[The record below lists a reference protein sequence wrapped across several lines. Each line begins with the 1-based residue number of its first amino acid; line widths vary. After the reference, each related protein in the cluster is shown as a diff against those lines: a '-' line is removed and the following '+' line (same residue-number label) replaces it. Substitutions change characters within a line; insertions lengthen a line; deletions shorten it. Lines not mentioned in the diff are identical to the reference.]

1 MEEKERLEK
10 LEPGEALADR
20 EEKAE
25 PIEAGSGRKDRRE
38 AGFNMD
44 GELSV
49 EAVRRWLLWAGLAL
63 GICLAASCI
72 LGTVF
77 FMQNRKPAM
86 LLTLDGKDSRELVL
100 NRKGGVIRKNGNPDS
115 MAGLSLREC
124 CDRLLEELHGAQLLE
139 DQEAALFTVRPI
151 EGAVRVDTERTAE
164 EIAIAAELFLTTRQ
178 AKGTVYAGGI
188 SEKPEILELARENG
202 CSVGKAAM
210 VRDLLERNVR
220 VRESDCGR
228 LCQMDMGAL
237 YREMK
242 QKNYQ
247 TSFLEATA
255 GKLYQVKE
263 DRPAGT
269 ESGETADGE
278 PGTETDGSSG
288 AEEEKT
294 EAGKSGSG
302 AGSPSRDRGF
312 GQPAG
317 GAEEETVKEGQEGE
331 LPPEEDSGT
340 SRGEDTSPEELENGE
355 ASGTKAES
363 ESRGPSETGMGPE
376 EAETTAPPE
385 ASKAAPETTAPP
397 ETSEAVPETAAE
409 PETPAAP
416 ETSAPAAGTAAPEP
430 STAAPGTLTPVSP
443 TPEET
448 PAPETEP
455 PRPPETPPATEPH
468 TVGPGILEDVVPAG

>member
-10 LEPGEALADR
+10 LEPAEALADR
-20 EEKAE
+20 GEKTE
-25 PIEAGSGRKDRRE
+25 TIEAGSGRKDRRE
-38 AGFNMD
+38 AGLNMD

-77 FMQNRKPAM
+77 LMQNRKPAM
-86 LLTLDGKDSRELVL
+86 LLTVDGKDSRELVL

-124 CDRLLEELHGAQLLE
+124 CERLLEEFHGAQMLG

-151 EGAVRVDTERTAE
+151 EGAVRVDTERMAE
-164 EIAIAAELFLTTRQ
+164 EIAVAAELFLTTRQ
-178 AKGTVYAGGI
+178 AKGTVYVGSI
-188 SEKPEILELARENG
+188 SEEPEVLELVRENG

-210 VRDLLERNVR
+210 VQDLLERNVR

-237 YREMK
+237 SREMEK
-242 QKNYQ
+242 KNYQ
-247 TSFLEATA
+247 TSFLVATA

-263 DRPAGT
+263 DRPAGM
-269 ESGETADGE
+269 ESGEPADGE
-278 PGTETDGSSG
+278 SGTETDGGSG
-288 AEEEKT
+288 EEENGT
-294 EAGKSGSG
+294 DPGKDGTGRVPGNRGSG
-302 AGSPSRDRGF
+302 NSE
-312 GQPAG
+312 G
-317 GAEEETVKEGQEGE
+317 GDHSEETVKEPQGE
-331 LPPEEDSGT
+331 ELRPEEGGGASQ
-340 SRGEDTSPEELENGE
+340 GEEASSAEPENGE
-355 ASGTKAES
+355 ASEAEAES
-363 ESRGPSETGMGPE
+363 ENREPSEPVTGPTE
-376 EAETTAPPE
+376 
-385 ASKAAPETTAPP
+385 PETTAPP
-397 ETSEAVPETAAE
+397 ETSPAAPETTAE
-409 PETPAAP
+409 PETTAAP
-416 ETSAPAAGTAAPEP
+416 ETSAPAAEMAAPEP

-455 PRPPETPPATEPH
+455 SRPPETPPATEPH

>member
-10 LEPGEALADR
+10 LEPAEALADR
-20 EEKAE
+20 GEKTE
-25 PIEAGSGRKDRRE
+25 TIEAGSGRKDRRE
-38 AGFNMD
+38 AGLNMD

-77 FMQNRKPAM
+77 LMQNRKPAM
-86 LLTLDGKDSRELVL
+86 LLTVDGKDSRELVL

-124 CDRLLEELHGAQLLE
+124 CERLLEELHGAQMLG

-151 EGAVRVDTERTAE
+151 EGAVRVDTERMAE
-164 EIAIAAELFLTTRQ
+164 EIAVAAELFLTTRQ
-178 AKGTVYAGGI
+178 AKGTVYAGSI
-188 SEKPEILELARENG
+188 SEEPEVLELVRENG

-210 VRDLLERNVR
+210 VQDLLERNVR

-237 YREMK
+237 SREME

-247 TSFLEATA
+247 TSFLVATA

-263 DRPAGT
+263 DRPAGM
-269 ESGETADGE
+269 ESGEPADGE
-278 PGTETDGSSG
+278 SGTEMDGG
-288 AEEEKT
+288 PEAEENGMDPGKKA
-294 EAGKSGSG
+294 AGN
-302 AGSPSRDRGF
+302 RGP
-312 GQPAG
+312 GNSEG
-317 GAEEETVKEGQEGE
+317 GEHSEETVKELQG
-331 LPPEEDSGT
+331 
-340 SRGEDTSPEELENGE
+340 EELRPEDGGGVSQGETEASAEPENGE
-355 ASGTKAES
+355 ESGAEAES
-363 ESRGPSETGMGPE
+363 ENREPSEPVTGP
-376 EAETTAPPE
+376 AE
-385 ASKAAPETTAPP
+385 PETTAPP
-397 ETSEAVPETAAE
+397 ETSPAAPETTAE
-409 PETPAAP
+409 PETTAAP
-416 ETSAPAAGTAAPEP
+416 ETSAPAAETAAPEP

-448 PAPETEP
+448 PAPETAP

>member
-10 LEPGEALADR
+10 LEPAEALADR
-20 EEKAE
+20 GEKTE
-25 PIEAGSGRKDRRE
+25 TIEAGSGRKDRRE
-38 AGFNMD
+38 AGLNMD

-77 FMQNRKPAM
+77 LMQNRKPAM
-86 LLTLDGKDSRELVL
+86 LLTVDGKDSRELVL

-124 CDRLLEELHGAQLLE
+124 CERLLEELHGAQMLG

-151 EGAVRVDTERTAE
+151 EGAVRVDTERMAE
-164 EIAIAAELFLTTRQ
+164 EIAVAAELFLTTRQ
-178 AKGTVYAGGI
+178 AKGTVYVGSI
-188 SEKPEILELARENG
+188 SEEPEVLELVRENS

-210 VRDLLERNVR
+210 VQDLLERNVR

-237 YREMK
+237 SREMEK
-242 QKNYQ
+242 KNYQ
-247 TSFLEATA
+247 TSFLVATA

-263 DRPAGT
+263 DRPAGM
-269 ESGETADGE
+269 ESGEPADGE
-278 PGTETDGSSG
+278 SGTETDGGSG
-288 AEEEKT
+288 EEENGT
-294 EAGKSGSG
+294 DPGKDGTGRVPGNRGSG
-302 AGSPSRDRGF
+302 NSE
-312 GQPAG
+312 G
-317 GAEEETVKEGQEGE
+317 GDHSEETVKEPQGE
-331 LPPEEDSGT
+331 ELRPEEGGGASQ
-340 SRGEDTSPEELENGE
+340 GEEASSAEPENGE
-355 ASGTKAES
+355 ASEAEAES
-363 ESRGPSETGMGPE
+363 ENREPSEPVTGPTE
-376 EAETTAPPE
+376 
-385 ASKAAPETTAPP
+385 PETTAPP
-397 ETSEAVPETAAE
+397 ETSPAAPETTAE
-409 PETPAAP
+409 PETTAAP
-416 ETSAPAAGTAAPEP
+416 ETSAPAAEMAAPEP

-455 PRPPETPPATEPH
+455 SRPPETPPATEPH

>member
-1 MEEKERLEK
+1 MEEKDRLEK
-10 LEPGEALADR
+10 LEPAEAPADR
-20 EEKAE
+20 GEKAE
-25 PIEAGSGRKDRRE
+25 TIEAGSGRKDRRE
-38 AGFNMD
+38 AGLNMD

-77 FMQNRKPAM
+77 LMQNRKPAM
-86 LLTLDGKDSRELVL
+86 LLTVDGKDSSELVL

-124 CDRLLEELHGAQLLE
+124 CEHLLEELHGAQMLG

-151 EGAVRVDTERTAE
+151 EGAVRVDTERMAE
-164 EIAIAAELFLTTRQ
+164 EIAVTAELFLTTRQ
-178 AKGTVYAGGI
+178 AKGTVYAGSI
-188 SEKPEILELARENG
+188 SEEPEIMELVRENG

-210 VRDLLERNVR
+210 VQDLLERNVR

-237 YREMK
+237 SREIE
-242 QKNYQ
+242 QKSYQ
-247 TSFLEATA
+247 TSFLVATA

-269 ESGETADGE
+269 ESGEPEDGE
-278 PGTETDGSSG
+278 SGTETDGGSG
-288 AEEEKT
+288 EEENGT
-294 EAGKSGSG
+294 DPGKDGTGRAPGNRGSG
-302 AGSPSRDRGF
+302 NSEEGEHP
-312 GQPAG
+312 
-317 GAEEETVKEGQEGE
+317 EETVKEPQGE
-331 LPPEEDSGT
+331 ELRPEEGGGASQ
-340 SRGEDTSPEELENGE
+340 GEEAPSAEPENGE
-355 ASGTKAES
+355 ASEAEAES
-363 ESRGPSETGMGPE
+363 ENRGPSEPGTGPE
-376 EAETTAPPE
+376 APETTVPPE
-385 ASKAAPETTAPP
+385 TSPAAPETTA
-397 ETSEAVPETAAE
+397 E
-409 PETPAAP
+409 PATTAAP
-416 ETSAPAAGTAAPEP
+416 ETSAPAAETAAPEP

>member
-10 LEPGEALADR
+10 LEPAEDPADQGEKKEAM
-20 EEKAE
+20 
-25 PIEAGSGRKDRRE
+25 EAGSGRKDRRE
-38 AGFNMD
+38 AGLNVD

-77 FMQNRKPAM
+77 LMQNRKPAV
-86 LLTLDGKDSRELVL
+86 LLTVDGKDSRELVL

-124 CDRLLEELHGAQLLE
+124 CERLLEELHGAQMLG

-151 EGAVRVDTERTAE
+151 EGAVRVDTERMAE
-164 EIAIAAELFLTTRQ
+164 EIAVAAELFLTTRQ
-178 AKGTVYAGGI
+178 AKGTVYAGSI
-188 SEKPEILELARENG
+188 SEEPEVLELVRENG

-210 VRDLLERNVR
+210 VQDLLERNVR

-237 YREMK
+237 CREMG
-242 QKNYQ
+242 QENYQ
-247 TSFLEATA
+247 TSFLTVKA

-263 DRPAGT
+263 DQTGGT
-269 ESGETADGE
+269 EPVEQTLGET
-278 PGTETDGSSG
+278 GTETDGSSG
-288 AEEEKT
+288 TEENGTDPGKDGVHGASGNHGSGNSGGGERPAETVTEPEGKESRPEEEGRESQGEDASSAEPENDDTSEAEEES
-294 EAGKSGSG
+294 ENRE
-302 AGSPSRDRGF
+302 PSEPD
-312 GQPAG
+312 P
-317 GAEEETVKEGQEGE
+317 
-331 LPPEEDSGT
+331 
-340 SRGEDTSPEELENGE
+340 
-355 ASGTKAES
+355 ES
-363 ESRGPSETGMGPE
+363 EK
-376 EAETTAPPE
+376 PE
-385 ASKAAPETTAPP
+385 AAAPP
-397 ETSEAVPETAAE
+397 ETSSAAPEPTAE
-409 PETPAAP
+409 PAADAVP
-416 ETSAPAAGTAAPEP
+416 ETSAPAAETAAPEP
-430 STAAPGTLTPVSP
+430 STAAPGMLTPVSP